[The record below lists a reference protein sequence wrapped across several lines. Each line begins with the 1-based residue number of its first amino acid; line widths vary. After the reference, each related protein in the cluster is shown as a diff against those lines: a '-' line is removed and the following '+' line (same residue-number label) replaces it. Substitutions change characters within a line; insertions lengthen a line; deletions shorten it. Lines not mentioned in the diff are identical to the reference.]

1 MLLLAL
7 LLGLCP
13 PARASAA
20 AVPAAAAS
28 SGYVVRVDSGV
39 VYLDLGSASGA
50 RIGQE
55 FRVYTLGPTLIDPAT
70 GRNLGRPKSFVA
82 DGRITDVEPL
92 YSEGALISPS
102 APAAAGMRA
111 ELGALPAAEPAAPAK
126 VPEASAAPQGRK
138 PRWRSP
144 WFDFPAAAFAVGN
157 FSGAG
162 KPEVALAS
170 RKTVRLY
177 PYPPEST
184 ATLAQFAVPGIGSRI
199 VSLTAD
205 ASSAAPARLL
215 ATFYDDGLG
224 RMETDVL
231 TVSSG
236 AWTLE
241 QNIPWMVRAY
251 RRADGARA
259 LAAQQLL
266 DDATFPFSAI
276 YPLEAGPDGRYA
288 PGDKALAKTGSDWL
302 YGFARVRLDSA
313 PAEIFVTDSHRI
325 KAVAPDGTWESD
337 EAYGRTPVRLSWQNK
352 ILEFYPPMPVLEG
365 RGGASLF
372 LVRNESRFGAMA
384 EAFGIFDGAEI
395 VREDWSGGAFSP
407 AWTSKTPGFVTD
419 LALEG
424 SADAPTDLAAVVS
437 TRAGKSSLWIY
448 DP

>member
-13 PARASAA
+13 SARAAKA
-20 AVPAAAAS
+20 PVPTAAAS

-50 RIGQE
+50 RAGQE
-55 FRVYTLGPTLIDPAT
+55 FRVYTLGPALIDPAT
-70 GRNLGRPKSFVA
+70 SRNLGRPKSFVA

-92 YSEGALISPS
+92 YSEGALIAPS
-102 APAAAGMRA
+102 ASVAAGMRA
-111 ELGALPAAEPAAPAK
+111 ELGAAPAAKPAAPPKAA
-126 VPEASAAPQGRK
+126 ESAPAAGRK

-144 WFDFPAAAFAVGN
+144 WFDFPATAFAVGD

-170 RKTVRLY
+170 RKTIRLY
-177 PYPPEST
+177 PYPPVST
-184 ATLAQFAVPGIGSRI
+184 ATLAQFTVPGIGSRI
-199 VSLTAD
+199 VSLTAN
-205 ASSAAPARLL
+205 APRAAPARLL
-215 ATFYDDGLG
+215 VTFYNDGLG

-231 TVSSG
+231 SVSSG

-241 QNIPWMVRAY
+241 QNLPWMVRAY

-276 YPLEAGPDGRYA
+276 YPMEASPDGSYK
-288 PGDKALAKTGSDWL
+288 PGDKALDKTGSDWL

-313 PAEIFVTDSHRI
+313 PAELFVTDSHRV
-325 KAVAPDGTWESD
+325 KAVAANGTWESG

-352 ILEFYPPMPVLEG
+352 ILEFYPPIPVL
-365 RGGASLF
+365 GGSAGTAIF

-384 EAFGIFDGAEI
+384 EAFGIFDGADI
-395 VREDWSGGAFSP
+395 VREDWSDGAFSP
-407 AWTSKTPGFVTD
+407 AWTSKVPGFVTD

-424 SADAPTDLAAVVS
+424 PADAPTDLTAAVS